1 VSARKKVVIADY
13 DFGDTETERQII
25 ESAGFQLVAL
35 QTKSESELIDQVRDC
50 HAVISQYA
58 RVGRDTINAMQCC
71 QVIARYGVG
80 VDIIDVE
87 AATAKK
93 IQVTNVQDYCTEEVA
108 DHAIALLL
116 CLARKIMDYNNATH
130 QGQWKWQSGRPI
142 FRLRGKT
149 MGVVSF
155 GRIGRV
161 IAERGKALGLQVI
174 AYDPYVDS
182 ATLRAADVESVGR
195 EEIFRRSDFLMMQ
208 VPMTP
213 ETWHFAGE
221 KELRSMPRNA
231 IVINTGRAQTVD
243 NAGLLKVLQEGHLAG
258 AGLDDIEEEPAKRK
272 DWSPLGNPLFG
283 LSNVI
288 ITPHAAY
295 YSEDSIQLARKTAA
309 EEVVRVLQGQ
319 RPRFGVNS
327 ITTNP
332 AQRREGLSGDVIGE
346 R

>member
-1 VSARKKVVIADY
+1 VSATKKVVIADY

-25 ESAGFQLVAL
+25 ERAGFKLVAL
-35 QTKSESELIDQVRDC
+35 QTKSESELIDHVRDC

-58 RVGRDTINAMQCC
+58 RVGRDAINAMQCC

-87 AATAKK
+87 AATAKE

-116 CLARKIMDYNNATH
+116 CLARRIIDYNNATH

-142 FRLRGKT
+142 FRIRGRT
-149 MGVVSF
+149 MGIVSF
-155 GRIGRV
+155 GRIGRA
-161 IAERGKALGLQVI
+161 IAERGKALGVHLI
-174 AYDPYVDS
+174 AYDPFVES
-182 ATLRAADVESVGR
+182 AIFGAAHVESVRR

-208 VPMTP
+208 VPMMR

-221 KELRSMPRNA
+221 KELRSMPRNG

-243 NAGLLKVLQEGHLAG
+243 NVALLKVLQEGHLAG
-258 AGLDDIEEEPAKRK
+258 AGLDDIEEEPAKRR
-272 DWSPLGNPLFG
+272 DWSPHGDPLFA
-283 LSNVI
+283 LSNVVI
-288 ITPHAAY
+288 SPHTAY
-295 YSEDSIQLARKTAA
+295 YSEESIQLARRTAA

-319 RPRFGVNS
+319 RPRFAVNS
-327 ITTNP
+327 ISNKP
-332 AQRREGLSGDVIGE
+332 LSGPRKEPLNPI
-346 R
+346 